1 MGFRKADKDAFNALM
16 RELRDLTFDEII
28 DKHQH
33 TEVVFKNYGKDF
45 SVRLIQDS
53 YVGSTGEA
61 MTIRKLRNVAIRNF
75 PKNFDTTVIETIYRK
90 TFEEKYDTPI
100 VEAIGVDTE
109 NAGKKVIEEDLVKHD
124 SVKHDSLNDLA
135 AEVKQ
140 EMTQDNIQDNIQDDE
155 LEGLV

>member
-1 MGFRKADKDAFNALM
+1 M
-16 RELRDLTFDEII
+16 RELRELTFDEII
-28 DKHQH
+28 DKHQY

-75 PKNFDTTVIETIYRK
+75 PKNFDTTVIETLYRK
-90 TFEEKYDTPI
+90 TFEEKYDAPV

-109 NAGKKVIEEDLVKHD
+109 NAGKKVIEEDL
-124 SVKHDSLNDLA
+124 VKHDSLNDLA